1 MPKPIPDGYHSVTPE
16 LTVRDAERTIE
27 FYKKALG
34 AKERMRVPG
43 PDGKTIMH
51 VELQIGDSIVMLSGE
66 QPGMGCRAPASAGGP
81 TSALYVYVP
90 NVDAAF
96 KQAVSA
102 GAKVTMPLTDMFWG
116 DRFAQVEDPSGHRWG
131 LATHKEDLSPEEV
144 AKRQKQFFASM
155 SQQKK

>member
-51 VELQIGDSIVMLSGE
+51 VELQIGDSIVMLSE
-66 QPGMGCRAPASAGGP
+66 EHPGMGCRAPASAGGP
-81 TSALYVYVP
+81 TIALHLYVP
-90 NVDAAF
+90 NLDPVFYQAATAGAQATRCVVWFVVRAKRVRLCGGGPDAAIT
-96 KQAVSA
+96 QGVRR
-102 GAKVTMPLTDMFWG
+102 G
-116 DRFAQVEDPSGHRWG
+116 
-131 LATHKEDLSPEEV
+131 
-144 AKRQKQFFASM
+144 
-155 SQQKK
+155 